1 MEEITGT
8 PSQNTNP
15 QTSGLSSADRWLLRV
30 RGDVQVEIVDD
41 QGRRIGPFLE
51 REDKEEGLRVGWFR
65 QKREDEGEEGH
76 RLRQNQTLPS
86 IFEVSIP
93 GASYKPERTFTSVL
107 LTQPGMYTCKFLGRS
122 PSAVDIYLTGFNAT
136 TRLDTIYF
144 HGVPISER
152 SSAQFAYSTYDPP
165 VNLVLTL
172 QDEARREDIP
182 PTAILNPRESQDT
195 LPPRTT
201 ISLKGEQVIVSAT
214 DNPDG
219 SGVLQTYYTTDAQTF
234 SVYSAPF
241 LLPAEAKI
249 VMAFSIDRNGNRE
262 YPGAVLPVLGLSA
275 THLVFTSTVG
285 DQHIAPQ
292 VVYIMNLDPIPV
304 TGPLEWLAST
314 NIQWLTIE
322 KKEGRTPDLMTLS
335 VDRGNLKPGTY
346 TGDVVVRSPTSGVV
360 YAERIVSVVLEI
372 RADREAS
379 SPGTIG

>member
-1 MEEITGT
+1 MEQITGT

-41 QGRRIGPFLE
+41 QGRRIGPYLE
-51 REDKEEGLRVGWFR
+51 REGEEEGFRVGWFR
-65 QKREDEGEEGH
+65 QKGEEGR
-76 RLRQNQTLPS
+76 RLSQNQTLPS

-122 PSAVDIYLTGFNAT
+122 PSAVDIYLTAFNAT

-144 HGVPISER
+144 HGVPISEG
-152 SSAQFAYSTYDPP
+152 SFAQLAYSTYDPP

-172 QDEARREDIP
+172 QDEARKEDIP

-201 ISLKGEQVIVSAT
+201 VSLKGEEVTVSAT
-214 DNPDG
+214 DNPGG

-275 THLVFTSTVG
+275 THLVFTATVG

-304 TGPLEWLAST
+304 TGQLEWIAST
-314 NIQWLTIE
+314 DIQWLTVE
-322 KKEGRTPDLMTLS
+322 KKDGRTPGLMTLS

-346 TGDVVVRSPTSGVV
+346 TGDVVVRSPTPGVV
-360 YAERIVSVVLEI
+360 YAERIVSVILEI
-372 RADREAS
+372 RADQEAS
-379 SPGTIG
+379 SLGTIG

>member
-8 PSQNTNP
+8 SSQNTNP

-41 QGRRIGPFLE
+41 QGRRIGPYLE
-51 REDKEEGLRVGWFR
+51 REGEEEGFRVGWFR
-65 QKREDEGEEGH
+65 QKGEEGSH
-76 RLRQNQTLPS
+76 PSQNQTLPS

-122 PSAVDIYLTGFNAT
+122 PSAVDVYFTGFNAT

-144 HGVPISER
+144 HGVPISEG
-152 SSAQFAYSTYDPP
+152 SFAQLAYSTYDPP

-172 QDEARREDIP
+172 QNEARKVDIP
-182 PTAILNPRESQDT
+182 PTAILNPRESQDI

-201 ISLKGEQVIVSAT
+201 VSLKGEQVTVSAT
-214 DNPDG
+214 DNPGG

-234 SVYSAPF
+234 TIYSAPF

-275 THLVFTSTVG
+275 TNLVFTATVG

-304 TGPLEWLAST
+304 TGPLEWVAST
-314 NIQWLTIE
+314 NIQWLTVE
-322 KKEGRTPDLMTLS
+322 KKEGRTPDLITLS
-335 VDRGNLKPGTY
+335 AEIGNLKPGTY

-372 RADREAS
+372 RADQQAS

>member
-1 MEEITGT
+1 MCLMEEITGT
-8 PSQNTNP
+8 PSQNPNP

-51 REDKEEGLRVGWFR
+51 REDREEGLRVGWFR
-65 QKREDEGEEGH
+65 QRRENEGEEG
-76 RLRQNQTLPS
+76 RSLRRNQTLPS

-122 PSAVDIYLTGFNAT
+122 ASAVDIYLTGFNAT
-136 TRLDTIYF
+136 TRLDTIYC
-144 HGVPISER
+144 HGVPISEG
-152 SSAQFAYSTYDPP
+152 SFAQFAYSTYDPP

-234 SVYSAPF
+234 SVYGAPF
-241 LLPAEAKI
+241 LPPAEAKI

-275 THLVFTSTVG
+275 THLFFAGNNWLKKTFQNNLHTWWYSACSGSNSNYGEVRELERSLFSPSAFPFTLILLRLLLRRALLYALHLCSSCRNRTMQTQPVSL
-285 DQHIAPQ
+285 HI
-292 VVYIMNLDPIPV
+292 LH
-304 TGPLEWLAST
+304 
-314 NIQWLTIE
+314 
-322 KKEGRTPDLMTLS
+322 RTRYM
-335 VDRGNLKPGTY
+335 
-346 TGDVVVRSPTSGVV
+346 
-360 YAERIVSVVLEI
+360 
-372 RADREAS
+372 
-379 SPGTIG
+379 